1 MAKAQA
7 AQEAAKAAGPSTI
20 KHKPVDKL
28 SRRERARMLEE
39 QKAQGKAVAKG
50 GKAAAV
56 GPQGDSSRSGT
67 PLAPGQKK
75 KAPELSY
82 KGTMKKPTT
91 VEREPLTYKGTMR
104 RPDPAAAREKEKQ
117 KRLKDDKYSGYVS
130 WSDLDDAEDD
140 EPVDYESDVSSDME
154 GGFDDMERE
163 EMSALRAAKKEDQE
177 ALEEEDRLKREKLER
192 KRKLQQLSKTAAAR
206 KKY

>member
-91 VEREPLTYKGTMR
+91 EHQPLTYKGTMR
-104 RPDPAAAREKEKQ
+104 TLTPAAAREKEKQ

-130 WSDLDDAEDD
+130 WSDLDDAED
-140 EPVDYESDVSSDME
+140 EEGEDYESDVSSDME
-154 GGFDDMERE
+154 GGFDDMEKE
-163 EMSALRAAKKEDQE
+163 EQSALRAARKEDQE
-177 ALEEEDRLKREKLER
+177 ALEEEERLKREKAER
-192 KRKLQQLSKTAAAR
+192 KRKLQMLSKTAAAR